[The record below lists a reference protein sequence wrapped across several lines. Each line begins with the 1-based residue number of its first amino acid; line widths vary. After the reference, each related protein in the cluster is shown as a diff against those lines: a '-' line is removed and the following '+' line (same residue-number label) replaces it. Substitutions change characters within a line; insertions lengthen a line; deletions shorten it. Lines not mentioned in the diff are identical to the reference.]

1 MNSLRIYFIPFS
13 LIIAVLSLQ
22 ANTADAQRGLTELP
36 DPDPQ
41 KELASFEVAQGFEVN
56 LFASEPAVIN
66 PTQMNWDSSGRLWVA
81 TSETY
86 PHIKPGQVA
95 NDKIVVLEDTDQ
107 DGVADKQTIFADGL
121 LMPTAILP
129 GDGGVYVGSST
140 ELLHL
145 KDTDGDGKA
154 DQKTIILS
162 GFGTEDTHH
171 VIHTLRRGPDGRIY
185 INQSIYTHSH
195 LETPR
200 GVRRLLAGGTWR
212 FDARTLDLEVF
223 TRGLVNPWGHVFN
236 EWGQSFETDGAGG
249 DGINYVFPDIVML
262 TAHNAAR
269 IVRGLNPGQPKHCGL
284 DILSGDQLPQGW
296 SGRLV
301 TNDFRGN
308 RINSF
313 ELAESGSGYVS
324 IQKDHLLSSN
334 YVSFRPVDTLM
345 GPDGAVYVAD
355 WYNPIIQHGE
365 VDFRDKRRDH
375 EHGRIWRIAPKNL
388 KRVSRK
394 PLPQCSIQEL
404 LGYLAHEGTNEKWW
418 RDMARAELTSRDRK
432 QVISATIQW
441 YNDREKKKLND
452 SHDRLEALWVLQR
465 WKRTDDAILKA
476 ALKDNDHRCR
486 AAAVRILKDFLSSQP
501 ALEYLE
507 KAIRDQHPQVR
518 LEALHALR
526 KLGGPDSIR
535 LAALAVSSEND
546 RFLDFSLWQTFREME
561 SIWLPEVQKNPE
573 WLSSRPEV
581 LLYAAQS
588 AQSNEAV
595 SAVLQ
600 LWEAGKFSAE
610 QSSAVLAFVA
620 QRGEPRHLDLLWK
633 RALNEGKNKVS
644 AAEKLAL
651 LNSLASTATKRKV
664 TPSISLEPVVELLR
678 SENAGVRLVAVKL
691 AGLWKVQSSS
701 TVLKRMIDD
710 TSEPMHLRGEAC
722 RSLALLGGKENQQ
735 YLVSIANGKRLPEL
749 RTTAINALIEI
760 NLPLAARMAVA
771 LLQEPPEKINVAEV
785 LAPFLARRQGP
796 RFLAKALQNAT
807 LSPEIATIGVQRA
820 MSLAQKNPG
829 LVTAFQKAG
838 KLDPVGKQM
847 SPQELQK
854 LVADVIKLG
863 NIQRGEAI
871 YRRDNL
877 LCMKCHAIGGAGG
890 KVGPDLSSIGASAPI
905 DYLIKSL
912 ILPSDKIKEG
922 YHSVQVVTADGLVKS
937 GVPLIRNDQEIQI
950 RDAEGKVETISMD
963 DVEFIKNTTVSLM
976 PADLT
981 SKLRRDEMIDLV
993 RFLSALGKTGELVVS
1008 KQRYVRTWQV
1018 VVVPEG
1024 KLQAINDAIRHH
1036 GIKYATGDDPLIPW
1050 KTTYSLVDGSLP
1062 IANLA
1067 PTRGVSHQ
1075 SEKLMRFE
1083 IDVVN
1088 AGKIGLKI
1096 DNPKSLRMWV
1106 GNKEVKMNQQVEIEL
1121 PKGKHRFMIAARN
1134 IERGNAPV
1142 KIELIDLPGS
1152 TGQASLVN

>member
-1 MNSLRIYFIPFS
+1 MNCFRLFCVFLLLVSGQFLPVGSAY
-13 LIIAVLSLQ
+13 
-22 ANTADAQRGLTELP
+22 AQRGLTELP

-41 KELASFEVAQGFEVN
+41 KELASFEVAEGFTVN
-56 LFASEPAVIN
+56 LFASEPMVVN
-66 PTQMNWDSSGRLWVA
+66 PTQMNWDSQGRLWVA

-86 PHIKPGQVA
+86 PHIKPRQVA
-95 NDKIVVLEDTDQ
+95 NDKIVVLEDTDH
-107 DGVADKQTIFADGL
+107 DGVADKQTVFADGL

-236 EWGQSFETDGAGG
+236 QWGQSFETDGAGG

-284 DILSGDQLPQGW
+284 DILSGDQLPKGW

-324 IQKDHLLSSN
+324 VQKDHLLSSN
-334 YVSFRPVDTLM
+334 YVSFRPIDTLM
-345 GPDGAVYVAD
+345 GPDGSIYVAD

-388 KRVSRK
+388 KPVSRK

-404 LGYLAHEGTNEKWW
+404 LGYLGHEGTNEKWW

-432 QVISATIQW
+432 QVVSAVVEW
-441 YNDREKKKLND
+441 YNDREKNKLNA

-465 WKRTDDAILKA
+465 WKQTDDAILEV
-476 ALKDNDHRCR
+476 ALNDKDHRCR
-486 AAAVRILKDFLSSQP
+486 AAAVRILKDFLALQP
-501 ALEYLE
+501 ALKYLGR
-507 KAIRDQHPQVR
+507 AIRDQHPQVR

-526 KLGGPDSIR
+526 KLGGPDAIR

-581 LLYAAQS
+581 LLYAAQA
-588 AQSNEAV
+588 AQSNAAV

-600 LWEAGKFSAE
+600 LWQAGKFSA
-610 QSSAVLAFVA
+610 QQTPAVLAFVA
-620 QRGEPRHLDLLWK
+620 QRGEPKHLDLLWK
-633 RALNEGKNKVS
+633 RASSDGNGKISVS
-644 AAEKLAL
+644 DKEAL
-651 LNSLASTATKRKV
+651 LNSLAGTALKRRV
-664 TPSISLEPVVELLR
+664 TPSASLDAVIDLLG
-678 SENAGVRLVAVKL
+678 SNQMGIRLVAAKL
-691 AGLWKVQSSS
+691 AGLWKVQSAS
-701 TVLKRMIDD
+701 TILKRMIEDNKQ
-710 TSEPMHLRGEAC
+710 PMSLRGEAS

-735 YLVSIANGKRLPEL
+735 YLLSIANGKRLPEL
-749 RTTAINALIEI
+749 RTTAINALINI
-760 NLPLAARMAVA
+760 NLPLAARMAVS
-771 LLQEPPEKINVAEV
+771 LLQDPPDNINVNEV

-796 RFLAKALQNAT
+796 RFLAKALQKAT

-820 MSLAQKNPG
+820 MSLSQKNPG
-829 LVTAFQKAG
+829 LIAAFQKAG

-847 SPQELQK
+847 SPPELQK

-871 YRRDNL
+871 YRRDKL

-890 KVGPDLSSIGASAPI
+890 KVGPDLSSIGASAPV

-922 YHSVQVVTADGLVKS
+922 YHSVQVVTVDGLVKS
-937 GVPLIRNDQEIQI
+937 GVPLIRNEQEIQI

-1008 KQRYVRTWQV
+1008 KQRYVRTWKV
-1018 VVVPEG
+1018 IIPGDNIRAV
-1024 KLQAINDAIRHH
+1024 NDAIRHH
-1036 GIKYATGDDPLIPW
+1036 GMKYATGDDPLFSW
-1050 KTTYSLVDGSLP
+1050 ATVYSLVDGSFP
-1062 IANLA
+1062 IADLA
-1067 PTRGVSHQ
+1067 PTRGVSNI

-1096 DNPKSLRMWV
+1096 ENPQALRIWI
-1106 GNKEVKMNQQVEIEL
+1106 GNKELKMNNQIQMEL
-1121 PKGKHRFMIAARN
+1121 PKGRHRVMIAAKN
-1134 IERGNAPV
+1134 TERSNAPIR
-1142 KIELIDLPGS
+1142 IELIDLPGS
-1152 TGQASLVN
+1152 SGQASLVN

>member
-1 MNSLRIYFIPFS
+1 MNSLR
-13 LIIAVLSLQ
+13 LIRFVLLLVAVQLLPG
-22 ANTADAQRGLTELP
+22 ADLFAQRGLTELP
-36 DPDPQ
+36 DPDPK
-41 KELASFEVAQGFEVN
+41 KEMASFEVADGFEVN
-56 LFASEPAVIN
+56 LFASEPMVIN
-66 PTQMNWDSSGRLWVA
+66 PTQMNWDTQGRLWVA

-95 NDKIVVLEDTDQ
+95 NDKIVVLEDTNH
-107 DGVADKQTIFADGL
+107 DGVADKQTVFADGL

-212 FDARTLDLEVF
+212 FDALTLDLEVF

-236 EWGQSFETDGAGG
+236 QWGQSFETDGAGG

-269 IVRGLNPGQPKHCGL
+269 ILRGLNPGQPKHCGL
-284 DILSGDQLPQGW
+284 DILTGDQLPQGW
-296 SGRLV
+296 SGRFV

-324 IQKDHLLSSN
+324 VQKDHLLSSN
-334 YVSFRPVDTLM
+334 YVSFRPTDTLM
-345 GPDGAVYVAD
+345 GPDGAIYIAD

-388 KRVSRK
+388 KQVSRK
-394 PLPQCSIQEL
+394 PLPKCSIQEL
-404 LGYLAHEGTNEKWW
+404 LDYLAHEGTNEKWW

-432 QVISATIQW
+432 QVISSTLEW
-441 YNDREKKKLND
+441 YNNREKKKLNS
-452 SHDRLEALWVLQR
+452 SHDRLETLWVLQR
-465 WKRTDDAILKA
+465 WKQTDDAILEA
-476 ALKDNDHRCR
+476 ALTDKDHRCR
-486 AAAVRILKDFLSSQP
+486 AAAVRILKDYLDSQP
-501 ALEYLE
+501 ALKYMGR
-507 KAIRDQHPQVR
+507 AIRDQHPQVR

-526 KLGGPDSIR
+526 KLGGPDAIR
-535 LAALAVSSEND
+535 LAAEAVSSDND
-546 RFLDFSLWQTFREME
+546 RFLDFSLWQTFRESE
-561 SIWLPEVQKNPE
+561 SIWLPEVQKDPQ

-588 AQSNEAV
+588 AQSNAAV
-595 SAVLQ
+595 GAVLQ
-600 LWEAGKFSAE
+600 LWQAGKFSA
-610 QSSAVLAFVA
+610 QQTPAVLAFVA
-620 QRGEPRHLDLLWK
+620 QRGEPKHLDLLWK
-633 RALNEGKNKVS
+633 RALNDGNGKISVG
-644 AAEKLAL
+644 EKEAL
-651 LNSLASTATKRKV
+651 LNSLASTAAKRRV
-664 TPSISLEPVVELLR
+664 TPSISLEPVNELLK
-678 SENAGVRLVAVKL
+678 SEPLGIRLAAVKL
-691 AGLWKVQSSS
+691 AGLWKVQS
-701 TVLKRMIDD
+701 TNTTLKQLIEDAKQ
-710 TSEPMHLRGEAC
+710 PMLLRGEAS

-735 YLVSIANGKRLPEL
+735 YLLSIANGKRLPEL
-749 RTTAINALIEI
+749 RTTAINALIAI
-760 NLPLAARMAVA
+760 NLPLAAKSAVA
-771 LLQEPPEKINVAEV
+771 LLQNPPANTNVNEV
-785 LAPFLARRQGP
+785 LTPFLARRQGP
-796 RFLAKALQNAT
+796 RFLAKALQKAT

-829 LVTAFQKAG
+829 LIAAFQKAG
-838 KLDPVGKQM
+838 KLDPVSKEM
-847 SPQELQK
+847 SPEELQK

-877 LCMKCHAIGGAGG
+877 LCLKCHAIGGAGG
-890 KVGPDLSSIGASAPI
+890 KVGPDLSSIGASAPV

-937 GVPLIRNDQEIQI
+937 GVPLIRNEQEIQI

-1008 KQRYVRTWQV
+1008 KQRSVRTWQV
-1018 VVVPEG
+1018 VVVPAG

-1036 GIKYATGDDPLIPW
+1036 GIKYATGNDPLIPW
-1050 KTTYSLVDGSLP
+1050 KTAYSLVDGSFP
-1062 IANLA
+1062 IASLA
-1067 PTRGVSHQ
+1067 PTRGVAHQ

-1083 IDVVN
+1083 IEVVN

-1096 DNPKSLRMWV
+1096 DDPRALKIWI
-1106 GNKEVKMNQQVEIEL
+1106 GKKELKMDKQIEIEL
-1121 PKGKHRFMIAARN
+1121 PKGKHRVMLAARN
-1134 IERGNAPV
+1134 TERGNAPI

-1152 TGQASLVN
+1152 SGQASLVN